1 MPGCIVSATT
11 ASFRS
16 VEKRRRRAMPV
27 ITSTFENVSDI
38 GVCLGLCLGPPAN
51 AGVRSKRGAVHEDN
65 ELSLMLLK
73 DFLEHNGYTILA
85 TSLGE
90 TAIELARQYRPNLIL
105 MDIQLPDISGTEAA
119 RQLKADEQT
128 RTIPIIAVT
137 AFAMSGDEAKIL
149 GSGCDAYISK
159 PFNLV
164 EFLALVA
171 RYIGQDQT

>member
-1 MPGCIVSATT
+1 MRRSAYC
-11 ASFRS
+11 
-16 VEKRRRRAMPV
+16 
-27 ITSTFENVSDI
+27 STFPPPLVFHQENWSMLPDPSLHSVPKTVLI
-38 GVCLGLCLGPPAN
+38 V
-51 AGVRSKRGAVHEDN
+51 EDN

-119 RQLKADEQT
+119 RQLKQEEQT

-137 AFAMSGDEAKIL
+137 AFAMSGDEAKIIA
-149 GSGCDAYISK
+149 SGCDAYIAK

-164 EFLALVA
+164 ELLNLIKRWTAS
-171 RYIGQDQT
+171 RT